1 MFSVEPTLLML
12 PKVTKMLCS
21 LLLLEVNINIP
32 EELIDASI
40 RGGPNTVCEPP
51 PKVNQ
56 NPKRNKIYSRSQLK
70 N

>member
-12 PKVTKMLCS
+12 PKVTKILCS
-21 LLLLEVNINIP
+21 LLLLEVNTNIP
-32 EELIDASI
+32 EELANDASI

-56 NPKRNKIYSRSQLK
+56 IQNKIHSRSHLK